1 VSAQSD
7 FGEGGVVSYRKV
19 LGHREFLGV
28 IVAQAVSETGDQ
40 IARIALAM
48 IVLQRTGSA
57 FGAAAAFAVSFLP
70 MFLGSAV
77 LGPIAD
83 RLSRR
88 TVMLVA
94 DLARA
99 LLIAFFALVAVNT
112 TPLWLM
118 FTLLFFA
125 ELFTPAFDASR
136 TATIPD
142 VLTDPAECAAGF
154 GLSRTISLVTQVL
167 GLIIGGTVIGLLGAR
182 AALYFDAA
190 TFVVSFI
197 VILIMVKRRPAAI
210 AGGASLLSL
219 IGDAREGYQ
228 QIKSD
233 TRRRSLLFLALAAS
247 LAVVAPEALA
257 LPYARGLGAS
267 DAMGA
272 VLLATVLAGAA
283 VGSVVV
289 ARQRPLRQIARVQIL
304 ALASAAVLL
313 LMAPAP
319 PLLVTVLIFA
329 MSGLLQAFL
338 VPCMAFMTL
347 LTPSDQRGR
356 ISGLSSA
363 AWALATVVA
372 FLFSGLVAD
381 LTSPAFSVVL
391 CASISLVLILLVTHR
406 WPARSLRESVAQLS
420 RVKLPESSTD
430 EPSYGQALAE
440 VDQSRAMQR

>member
-1 VSAQSD
+1 
-7 FGEGGVVSYRKV
+7 
-19 LGHREFLGV
+19 
-28 IVAQAVSETGDQ
+28 
-40 IARIALAM
+40 
-48 IVLQRTGSA
+48 
-57 FGAAAAFAVSFLP
+57 
-70 MFLGSAV
+70 
-77 LGPIAD
+77 
-83 RLSRR
+83 
-88 TVMLVA
+88 MLVA

-197 VILIMVKRRPAAI
+197 VILVMVKRRPAAI

-313 LMAPAP
+313 FMAPAP
-319 PLLVTVLIFA
+319 PLFFTVLIFA

-420 RVKLPESSTD
+420 RVKLPESGALES
-430 EPSYGQALAE
+430 SYDQALAE

>member
-1 VSAQSD
+1 
-7 FGEGGVVSYRKV
+7 
-19 LGHREFLGV
+19 
-28 IVAQAVSETGDQ
+28 
-40 IARIALAM
+40 
-48 IVLQRTGSA
+48 
-57 FGAAAAFAVSFLP
+57 
-70 MFLGSAV
+70 
-77 LGPIAD
+77 
-83 RLSRR
+83 
-88 TVMLVA
+88 
-94 DLARA
+94 
-99 LLIAFFALVAVNT
+99 
-112 TPLWLM
+112 
-118 FTLLFFA
+118 
-125 ELFTPAFDASR
+125 
-136 TATIPD
+136 
-142 VLTDPAECAAGF
+142 
-154 GLSRTISLVTQVL
+154 
-167 GLIIGGTVIGLLGAR
+167 
-182 AALYFDAA
+182 
-190 TFVVSFI
+190 
-197 VILIMVKRRPAAI
+197 
-210 AGGASLLSL
+210 
-219 IGDAREGYQ
+219 
-228 QIKSD
+228 
-233 TRRRSLLFLALAAS
+233 
-247 LAVVAPEALA
+247 
-257 LPYARGLGAS
+257 
-267 DAMGA
+267 MGA

-313 LMAPAP
+313 LMASAP